1 MSERGTPS
9 VGRASPPAAGHL
21 RMKRGTTIPLGVLVL
36 CLAGGAYLARGEIGV
51 ALMRRVARNSIF
63 NDTIGALPDGLHVGL
78 CGTGSPFP
86 SPTRSGP
93 CTAIVA
99 GSRLFIV
106 DTGRGSADI
115 IARMGLQSDR
125 IEAVLLTHFH
135 SDHIDGLG
143 QLGELHW
150 LAGSAATPLVVI
162 GPSGVERV
170 VGGFNEVHAQNG
182 AYRTAHHGPDIAA
195 PSGFGLVAHP
205 FEIPDGDSSVV
216 ILDRDDLRITAF
228 NVNHE
233 PVRPAVGY
241 RFDYKGRSIVV
252 SGDTAKSSNL
262 VRVSTGADV
271 LVHEARS
278 PRLVGVLEEAARASG
293 HTAPAHL
300 FHDTASY
307 HTSPSDAADEASQAH
322 VHALV
327 FTHFIPPVP
336 MGSLEGPFLGDARQ
350 HFSGPLLVGR
360 DGDLFSLLAVGG
372 ELSRRNL
379 LD

>member
-1 MSERGTPS
+1 
-9 VGRASPPAAGHL
+9 
-21 RMKRGTTIPLGVLVL
+21 MKRRMAMLLGVLVL
-36 CLAGGAYLARGEIGV
+36 GLAGAVYLNRGEIGV

-63 NDTIGALPDGLHVGL
+63 SDTIGTLPDGLHVGL

-93 CTAIVA
+93 CTAIIA
-99 GSRLFIV
+99 GRRLFIV
-106 DTGRGSADI
+106 DTGRGSTDI
-115 IARMGLQSDR
+115 IVRMGLESAR

-162 GPSGVERV
+162 GPTGVERV
-170 VGGFNEVHAQNG
+170 VNGFNEVHALNG
-182 AYRTAHHGPDIAA
+182 AYRTAHHGPAIAP
-195 PSGFGLVAHP
+195 PSGFGLAAHQ
-205 FEIPDGDSSVV
+205 FEVPDGDGTV
-216 ILDRDDLRITAF
+216 IVLDRDGLRITAF
-228 NVNHE
+228 TVNHE

-241 RFDYKGRSIVV
+241 RFEYEGRSIVV
-252 SGDTAKSSNL
+252 SGDTAKSENL

-278 PRLVGVLEEAARASG
+278 PRLVGVLEEVARASG
-293 HTAPAHL
+293 RDAPAQL

-350 HFSGPLLVGR
+350 HFSGPLFMAR
-360 DGDLFSLLAVGG
+360 DGDLFSLPAGSG
-372 ELSRRNL
+372 ELSKRNL

>member
-1 MSERGTPS
+1 MR
-9 VGRASPPAAGHL
+9 R
-21 RMKRGTTIPLGVLVL
+21 RTTILFGFMVLA
-36 CLAGGAYLARGEIGV
+36 LAGCAAYLTRGEISV
-51 ALMRRVARNSIF
+51 ALMRRVATNSIF
-63 NDTIGALPDGLHVGL
+63 TDTISTLPDGLHVGF

-99 GSRLFIV
+99 GGRLFIV
-106 DTGRGSADI
+106 DAGRGAADV
-115 IARMGLQSDR
+115 IARMGLQSGR

-150 LAGSAATPLVVI
+150 LAGSAQAPLVVI
-162 GPSGVERV
+162 GPAGVERV
-170 VGGFNEVHAQNG
+170 VNGFNEVHALNG
-182 AYRTAHHGPDIAA
+182 TFRIAHHGPAIAA
-195 PSGFGLVAHP
+195 PSGFGLTARP
-205 FEIPDGDSSVV
+205 FELANGDQSVV
-216 ILDRDDLRITAF
+216 ILDHDGLRITAF

-233 PVRPAVGY
+233 PVLPAVGY

-262 VRVSTGADV
+262 VRVATGADL

-278 PRLVGVLEEAARASG
+278 PRLVGVLEETAQASG
-293 HTAPAHL
+293 RNAPAHL
-300 FHDTASY
+300 FHDTGSF
-307 HTSPSDAADEASQAH
+307 HTSPSDAADEATEAQ

-336 MGSLEGPFLGDARQ
+336 LGALEGPFLGDARQ
-350 HFSGPLLVGR
+350 HFSGPLLIAN
-360 DGDLFSLLAVGG
+360 DGDLMSLPAGGG
-372 ELSRRNL
+372 ELSTRNL
-379 LD
+379 L